1 MDLEIMAQILLTLI
15 SVGASTLCAYL
26 LYCLQ
31 ERNKRR
37 EELERE
43 REHEYREAQAK
54 QESEYAALRKG
65 VCAVLRDRI
74 VQSAI
79 YFRSQGYANAAQK
92 DNINKMYAAYHALGG
107 NGTATH
113 ALEDI
118 LDLPFEPD
126 GR

>member
-1 MDLEIMAQILLTLI
+1 MNLEIMAQILLTLI

-26 LYCLQ
+26 IYCLQ

-37 EELERE
+37 EVLERE

-54 QESEYAALRKG
+54 QENEYAALRKG

-92 DNINKMYAAYHALGG
+92 TTSTRCMLHIMHSAV
-107 NGTATH
+107 TARQHTRWK
-113 ALEDI
+113 I
-118 LDLPFEPD
+118 F
-126 GR
+126 

>member
-1 MDLEIMAQILLTLI
+1 MDLEIVVQLLMTLI
-15 SVGASTLCAYL
+15 SVGVSTLCAYL
-26 LYCLQ
+26 LWCLQ

-37 EELERE
+37 EVLERE
-43 REHEYREAQAK
+43 REYEYREAQAK
-54 QESEYAALRKG
+54 QESEY
-65 VCAVLRDRI
+65 AVLRDRI

-79 YFRSQGYANAAQK
+79 YFRAQGYANAAQK